1 MARQRSIALS
11 SSILLLLAC
20 SVFSANPAVASV
32 PTPGSKATPVK
43 ATPVTQITSPDQIFD
58 GEYEV
63 ATASLLPPT
72 PAKSV
77 AAANA
82 PALSPKAAIAHT
94 GKVGKETAY
103 SGSSWEDGTHATFY
117 GSPDAS
123 GTMAGACGYG
133 NLYATGYGVL
143 TAAISQVMWNDG
155 LSCGACYE
163 VACVG
168 SQYVQGPVCNPTTV
182 TVTISDLCPTQGNPL
197 CAPPFHHLD
206 MSEPAWA
213 VLSPKRVAGVLQT
226 KMRRVPCPRQG
237 GLRFMLT
244 GNPYYLQTL
253 VFNVGGAGD
262 IRGVEVSANG
272 GPWMQMTK
280 NWGAQYSMKEG
291 FLGKSLGFRI
301 TSSTGDVLTV
311 NNAAGSNWY
320 IGQTVQ
326 VDQNFASTFGGSPAS
341 AIGTSGRS
349 APRAHSSK
357 HSSSKPKPSSGA
369 IKTVPKP
376 SSSKSS
382 GSKSSGSKS
391 SSSKSSSSKSSS
403 SKVVH
408 PKPTGAGGHWGTGKH
423 PTGKGHHVNWW
434 APGTPSSRRKS
445 MEDFVD
451 YGRVWYVNVTV
462 NNQLTFN

>member
-1 MARQRSIALS
+1 MVRQRGIALF
-11 SSILLLLAC
+11 SSILLLLA
-20 SVFSANPAVASV
+20 FSIVSPNRAAAISPAAKS
-32 PTPGSKATPVK
+32 A
-43 ATPVTQITSPDQIFD
+43 PVTQITSPDEIFN
-58 GEYEV
+58 GEYET

-72 PAKSV
+72 PVKSA

-82 PALSPKAAIAHT
+82 PALSPEAAIAHT

-155 LSCGACYE
+155 FSCGACYE

-182 TVTISDLCPTQGNPL
+182 TVTISNLCPTEGNPL

-237 GLRFMLT
+237 GLRFMLS
-244 GNPYYLQTL
+244 GNPFYLQTL

-262 IRGVEVSANG
+262 IRGVEVSADG
-272 GPWMQMTK
+272 GPWMQMEH
-280 NWGAQYSMKEG
+280 NWGAQYSIKQG
-291 FLGKSLGFRI
+291 LLGKALGFRI
-301 TSSTGDVLTV
+301 TSSSGDVLTV

-349 APRAHSSK
+349 APRARSGK
-357 HSSSKPKPSSGA
+357 HSSSKSKSSSGA

-391 SSSKSSSSKSSS
+391 SGSKSSSSKSSSSKSSS
-403 SKVVH
+403 NKVVH

-434 APGTPSSRRKS
+434 APGAPSSRRKS
-445 MEDFVD
+445 LEDFSD